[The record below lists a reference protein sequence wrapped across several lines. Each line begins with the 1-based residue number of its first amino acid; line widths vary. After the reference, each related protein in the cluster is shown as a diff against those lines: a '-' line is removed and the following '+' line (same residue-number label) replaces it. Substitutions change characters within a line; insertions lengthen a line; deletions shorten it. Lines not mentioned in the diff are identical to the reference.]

1 LLESDLQADAGVC
14 LLEWRLSSGSGDG
27 DGWKAS
33 APVIIYR
40 AESDLQADA
49 GVCFVGVEAE
59 AQQVVLVVGTDGKL
73 SPW

>member
-1 LLESDLQADAGVC
+1 MAFWGVLEPDNRAQY
-14 LLEWRLSSGSGDG
+14 
-27 DGWKAS
+27 GWKAS